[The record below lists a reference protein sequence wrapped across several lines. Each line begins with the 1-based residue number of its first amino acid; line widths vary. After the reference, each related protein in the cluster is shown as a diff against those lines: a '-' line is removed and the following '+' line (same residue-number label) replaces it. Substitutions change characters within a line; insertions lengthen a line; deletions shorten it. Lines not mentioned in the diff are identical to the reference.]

1 MGLSRRKY
9 ATHRGV
15 SEKAVRKAIAAGR
28 ITVEAD
34 DTIDPMTAD
43 AQWATQTDPAMQ
55 RGEHSRRV
63 AGNTA
68 AATARAA
75 TKPVPKSALRAVDDT
90 LRDAGT
96 TPESGGE
103 VSFLRARMANEV
115 LKAQTARVRL
125 QKMKDEL
132 VDRASATAMVFDLAR
147 RERDAWLNWPSRV
160 AANMAAELDVDPHMT
175 EQVLDKYLRQHL
187 ADMAE
192 IEIELR

>member
-34 DTIDPMTAD
+34 DTIDPVKAD

-55 RGEHSRRV
+55 RGRS
-63 AGNTA
+63 AGTA
-68 AATARAA
+68 TAATARAA
-75 TKPVPKSALRAVDDT
+75 TKPVPKSALRAVDET

-96 TPESGGE
+96 TPETGGE

-132 VDRASATAMVFDLAR
+132 IDRTSATAMVFDLAR

-160 AANMAAELDVDPHMT
+160 AANMAAELGVDAHIT

>member
-15 SEKAVRKAIAAGR
+15 SEKAVRKAIATGR

-34 DTIDPMTAD
+34 GTIDPAKAD
-43 AQWATQTDPAMQ
+43 QQWAAQTDPAMQ
-55 RGEHSRRV
+55 RGRS
-63 AGNTA
+63 AGTA
-68 AATARAA
+68 TAATAHAA
-75 TKPVPKSALRAVDDT
+75 TKPVPKAALRALDDT
-90 LRDAGT
+90 LRDAGAA
-96 TPESGGE
+96 PDAGGE

-132 VDRASATAMVFDLAR
+132 VDRTSATAMVFDLAR

-160 AANMAAELDVDPHMT
+160 AANMAAELGVDPHMT
-175 EQVLDKYLRQHL
+175 EQVLDKYLRLHL